1 MLPGIR
7 FLLAAILLSVSILV
21 FGLGAAALLRA
32 AHEEFASNPSWRGT
46 PETQF
51 AQQSETPTLALLR
64 VESPAP
70 AAKPAD
76 VPASAVPEASATA
89 PAQAT
94 APDEQVAALSPAPEK
109 TAATTA
115 AAPSTDMVGTET
127 PAPAPSSEPSPAPA
141 ASEAAHSSDPP
152 SKPDTTREAK
162 AAATDAGDAS
172 KTSDVAPATSEP
184 ITEVANSG
192 PPKPEAARPEIA
204 KTESAAAESEAAES
218 AAAESAAAEAAAAEA
233 AKPQLANALPTPET
247 ATPAAKIATLGGPAV
262 KIDEP
267 SPTRAAARKAER
279 AAEKEKARAEKK
291 AKARR
296 RLAAQRALAAKLAA
310 AQRAADPFGL
320 ALPDA
325 SDPVKKLIKQG
336 PSQSADHPPAPIP
349 TTSRHRPQISPR
361 PGDKARASG
370 LPPIRRSRSS

>member
-152 SKPDTTREAK
+152 GKPDTTREAK

-204 KTESAAAESEAAES
+204 KAES

-267 SPTRAAARKAER
+267 SPSRAEARRAER

-325 SDPVKKLIKQG
+325 SDPVKKPIKQG

-349 TTSRHRPQISPR
+349 TTSRHRAQISPR